1 MPGMDDAEMLRSPV
15 PPPAPSPV
23 ADTMVRVQA
32 MLARG
37 SAPTFES
44 LLAFGEPG
52 QR

>member
-1 MPGMDDAEMLRSPV
+1 MDDTEMLRSPV
-15 PPPAPSPV
+15 PTPAPSPV

-52 QR
+52 QH